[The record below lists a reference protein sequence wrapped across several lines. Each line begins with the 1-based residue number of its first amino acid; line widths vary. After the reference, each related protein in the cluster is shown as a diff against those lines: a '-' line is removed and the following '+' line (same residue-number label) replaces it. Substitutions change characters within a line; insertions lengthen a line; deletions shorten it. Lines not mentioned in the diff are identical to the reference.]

1 MTLESIL
8 AILTALVGWPALVA
22 LVIDILKYVGAVNDG
37 TAGKWN
43 LGLNLLGFIAVA
55 VITGRFPDFDIPGF
69 DYVLFEY
76 VKIAAYIFTIVVQ
89 VLGAR
94 GFHKLYVKTT
104 FGKKYFT
111 YDSHISELRQSYPF

>member
-1 MTLESIL
+1 MLTLENIL
-8 AILTALVGWPALVA
+8 AVLTALVGWPALVA

-43 LGLNLLGFIAVA
+43 LGLNLVGFIAV
-55 VITGRFPDFDIPGF
+55 VVLTGYFPNFDIPGL
-69 DYVLFEY
+69 DAYLLEY
-76 VKIAAYIFTIVVQ
+76 VKIAAYIFTIVIQ

-94 GFHKLYVKTT
+94 GFHKLYVKTS

-111 YDSHISELRQSYPF
+111 YNSVASELHQYPF